1 MQTKPCFWQFIVMSL
16 MLLPAC
22 EPAPRLPT
30 STTTPYPPLPTTPV
44 PQPTPLATQTK
55 FAAPTSTM
63 ALSAGY
69 QENCLTVEN
78 SLPTGFLS
86 DGEIILADNDPRKMG
101 FTLSTLSAV
110 DNTLRLL
117 PDSKF
122 DHVPYVSPDGKWLA
136 HDIERTSDQGQPQE
150 FLEIRSLDGLQRRA
164 IPWSKDWYGL
174 SGWVDT
180 ENIKLQLDP
189 VNTIG
194 VLNTSTGKM
203 KKFDF
208 SAPEL
213 YVVRTGGITLDPQ
226 LTRVVYQ
233 YNNVEEFTRWVL
245 LDLQSKKELWRRD
258 IGYQPWTTPDWTP
271 DGTRFAV
278 GLPTDVP
285 DGFMEL
291 YIVDR
296 AGNEQQ
302 ATHLEKAGLQA
313 EILQTRWSPDQ
324 RYIAF
329 WLGNMLAVFDD
340 ATGVTTNYCIHSRNS
355 IGDDFYWS
363 PDSKQLA
370 LNYAYNK
377 NEADSESGRVVVVD
391 LLKNEAI
398 EIATNSIVIGWMPSL
413 ASSNQPAYP

>member
-1 MQTKPCFWQFIVMSL
+1 MQTKPCFWLFIVMSL
-16 MLLPAC
+16 MLLSAC
-22 EPAPRLPT
+22 EPTTRLPT
-30 STTTPYPPLPTTPV
+30 STTTPYPPLPTTPA
-44 PQPTPLATQTK
+44 PQPTPLATQTELP
-55 FAAPTSTM
+55 APTSIM

-86 DGEIILADNDPRKMG
+86 DGEIILADNDPRKMD

-110 DNTLRLL
+110 DNILRLL

-136 HDIERTSDQGQPQE
+136 HDIERTSNQGQPQE

-189 VNTIG
+189 VNAIG
-194 VLNTSTGKM
+194 VFNMSTGKM
-203 KKFDF
+203 KKFNF

-213 YVVRTGGITLDPQ
+213 YAVRTGGITLDPQ

-258 IGYQPWTTPDWTP
+258 IGYQPWMTPDWTP

-302 ATHLEKAGLQA
+302 ITHFEKADLQA

-329 WLGNMLAVFDD
+329 WLNNLLAVFDST
-340 ATGVTTNYCIHSRNS
+340 TGATTNYCIHSRDS
-355 IGDDFYWS
+355 IGDGIYWS

-370 LNYAYNK
+370 FNYTYNK
-377 NEADSESGRVVVVD
+377 NEADPKPGLVVVVD

-398 EIATNSIVIGWMPSL
+398 EIATNSIVIGWIPSL
-413 ASSNQPAYP
+413 ASSNQPAPP